1 MSFKPV
7 IDYKKCKNSKN
18 CVAVCPMN
26 VYAVEKGK
34 VVVKNPS
41 ACIGCRACEVQC
53 PNNAITIKEQ

>member
-1 MSFKPV
+1 MSFLPV
-7 IDYKKCKNSKN
+7 IDYKKCKNSKT
-18 CVAVCPMN
+18 CVSVCPMN

-53 PNNAITIKEQ
+53 PNSAIKIMEK